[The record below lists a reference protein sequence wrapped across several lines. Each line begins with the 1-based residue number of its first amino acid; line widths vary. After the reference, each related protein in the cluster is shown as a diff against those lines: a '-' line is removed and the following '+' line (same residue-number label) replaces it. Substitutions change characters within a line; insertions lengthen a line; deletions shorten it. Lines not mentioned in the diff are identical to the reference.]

1 MISKSPPNFSKLGR
15 EPAQAPR
22 KSFQGQSL
30 DFLGFHF
37 FVRNE
42 TVSIGYRDP
51 LGIKVFLG

>member
-1 MISKSPPNFSKLGR
+1 MISKSLPNLSKLGR
-15 EPAQAPR
+15 ASPR
-22 KSFQGQSL
+22 PGKFFQGQSL